1 MESQKVW
8 VQDVNNGYVL
18 AEIIDI
24 GPNGL
29 TLKTF
34 NNKVWET
41 KIFFFDFKFL
51 KIIYLILQFLSKPSI
66 E

>member
-18 AEIIDI
+18 AQIIDI

-29 TLKTF
+29 TLQTF

-41 KIFFFDFKFL
+41 KIIFNLKFL
-51 KIIYLILQFLSKPSI
+51 KILDLILEFLSKPSI
-66 E
+66 K

>member
-34 NNKVWET
+34 NNKVW
-41 KIFFFDFKFL
+41 
-51 KIIYLILQFLSKPSI
+51 
-66 E
+66 